1 MKAIK
6 KWVVA
11 HKESGLKLGLLLIL
25 ALAVWSNP
33 LNRVP
38 EVCKMPLEFS
48 GTNQHLVFADV
59 AHLDDLEIKLITGW
73 INFDTYGEANFGTI
87 INKVNPAGEGWSVQL
102 DNGNYAA
109 NTLIFVQDP
118 VGGSNIGVWRIPAN
132 SLATGNLYAFAIYMD
147 ISNINNTP
155 LMYLDGVSQTV
166 TETANPSGSFASAET
181 GEPIYIGDTRFDNRA
196 FDGRIYDLRIY
207 DLTGLGLITAQI
219 DQMVASIYAARGA
232 DGPGDAVFWC
242 PGLGA
247 EGVSAPDTALGST
260 NYVYDQIKGI
270 AGTPSGSPILRA
282 DRYLS
287 YP

>member
-25 ALAVWSNP
+25 ALAAWSNP

-59 AHLDDLEIKLITGW
+59 AHLDNLTQKTVMAWVDPDTFGENSLGAIISKLNVTALGGFSMQLANDGSNGTNTFFAYEGSSGAISRWRAPNGSILTGGGLYH
-73 INFDTYGEANFGTI
+73 IAYSMDKGSISN
-87 INKVNPAGEGWSVQL
+87 
-102 DNGNYAA
+102 
-109 NTLIFVQDP
+109 DP
-118 VGGSNIGVWRIPAN
+118 V
-132 SLATGNLYAFAIYMD
+132 LYV
-147 ISNINNTP
+147 
-155 LMYLDGVSQTV
+155 DGVPVAV
-166 TETANPSGSFASAET
+166 TEITAPSGSFGSDA
-181 GEPIYIGDTRFDNRA
+181 GEELWIGDTRFDNRA
-196 FDGRIYDLRIY
+196 FDGPVSDLRIY
-207 DLTGLGLITAQI
+207 NRILTPAEI
-219 DQMVASIYAARGA
+219 ASIYAARGA